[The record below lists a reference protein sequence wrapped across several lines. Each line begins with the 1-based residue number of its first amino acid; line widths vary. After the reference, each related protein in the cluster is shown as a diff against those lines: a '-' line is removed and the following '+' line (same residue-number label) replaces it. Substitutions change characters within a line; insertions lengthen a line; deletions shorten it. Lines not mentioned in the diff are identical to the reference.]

1 MNRKVSIVIGGMIFL
16 SIALIST
23 HAYSGECT
31 SNSFQP
37 TFVRHN
43 SVSPAVFYVTGN
55 GFVQMASPAE
65 AQQTC
70 RAQGVRMR
78 INGGDCFRRNWGD
91 FGCGCNITPSPNT
104 TCAAFQNFL
113 SACENRLRTSPVWNE
128 TESGWTGVW
137 TRRGGSNM
145 FDASWTAP
153 RGDRATAVLTMN
165 VRGNRVTILRRDP
178 RGGTCNYTGDLRSD
192 MRTVVGTYSCSWA
205 AGPIPWQASLR

>member
-1 MNRKVSIVIGGMIFL
+1 MNGNTAGTICLVAFFVFF
-16 SIALIST
+16 IAIPASY
-23 HAYSGECT
+23 AGECT

-43 SVSPAVFYVTGN
+43 SVSPTVFYVTGN
-55 GFVQMASPAE
+55 GFIQMTSPNE

-78 INGGDCFRRNWGD
+78 INGGDCSRRNWGD
-91 FGCGCNITPSPNT
+91 FGCGCNITPSPNS

-113 SACENRLRTSPVWNE
+113 SACENRLRTSPVWDE

-137 TRRGGSNM
+137 TRRGGSAT
-145 FDASWTAP
+145 FDAIWTTP
-153 RGDRATAVLTMN
+153 RGDRANAILTMN
-165 VRGNRVTILRRDP
+165 ARGNRVTILRQDS
-178 RGGTCNYTGDLRSD
+178 RGGTCNYTGDLRPD